1 MQGFD
6 QALTANESRAWQ
18 RVSQLLQRLAESLGM
33 PLESSRIHQS
43 LSDAARQLHNGDEG
57 DAVFW
62 MVRTANQLGL
72 HIAPVDMTFDD
83 LISVILEGIPV
94 ARFVDDGNEAN
105 WWLIRRG
112 SFGGFDAQIISDSGS
127 VEKTFSKRQLRRQL
141 KFSGSQSKQLFF
153 LAESTSIGHGVQ
165 AKSDWETQDNRH
177 GHDAHHG
184 HDHAQQH
191 GHHHGHHH
199 LSPLTR
205 VWALI
210 RLETRDIANIALF
223 SIVVG
228 ILGLASP
235 IAVEA
240 LVNTVAFGRYL
251 QPIIILSLIV
261 FTFLAFAGFL
271 RLVQTVTVE
280 IIQRRMMVRIVGDL
294 FNRIPSAN
302 VKQWDEVW
310 GPELSNRFFDVFTL
324 QKASTALLLDGIALV
339 LQTFIG
345 MALLAF
351 YHPFLLGFDIVLL
364 IVMAI
369 FIFIL
374 GRGGIRTAQAESV
387 VKYKVAHWL
396 EDVSASTTAF
406 KIHGGRQLAVDRANR
421 LMGEYLVARER
432 HFTVIFRQ
440 VFAGMMIYAVA
451 STALLGLGGWLVTT
465 GQLNLGQL
473 VAAELIVT
481 AILGSFTK
489 IGKQLE
495 SFFDMAAGL
504 DKLGYLLDLETDPPG
519 RVFDFGVGPAPV
531 RWKDLK
537 VSIAGKPKELTFPD
551 FEIASGETIAI
562 VGESGLGKSVLAELL
577 VGMRQPDAGY
587 VEVDGIDAREAAR
600 LSDGGFVALAGPS
613 QIFHGTIAENV
624 HLGRPAVTDADV
636 RESLRR
642 VVAWDEI
649 LLLKEGLETS
659 LLTGGKPLSSGQ
671 IDRLMVAR
679 AIVGNPRVL
688 VLDGTLDS
696 LPITIR
702 QQIWANLTKEK
713 SWTVIIIT
721 NEPDLIEK
729 CDRTIN
735 LCGSGDSSTTGKMN
749 SSKVFA

>member
-43 LSDAARQLHNGDEG
+43 LSDAARQLHNGEEG

-72 HIAPVDMTFDD
+72 HIAPVDMSFDD
-83 LISVILEGIPV
+83 LIAVTQEGLPV
-94 ARFVDDGNEAN
+94 ARFVDDGVQAN

-112 SFGGFDAQIISDSGS
+112 SFGGFDVQVISDSGAQ
-127 VEKTFSKRQLRRQL
+127 ERTLSKWQLRRQL
-141 KFSGSQSKQLFF
+141 KFATSQSKQLFF

-165 AKSDWETQDNRH
+165 AKSDWEV
-177 GHDAHHG
+177 HDSHHG
-184 HDHAQQH
+184 HH
-191 GHHHGHHH
+191 GHHGDHGHHGHHH
-199 LSPLTR
+199 EHPKPLSRL
-205 VWALI
+205 WAI
-210 RLETRDIANIALF
+210 FRLETRDIANIALF
-223 SIVVG
+223 AVVVG
-228 ILGLASP
+228 VLGLATP

-251 QPIIILSLIV
+251 QPIIILSIIL

-271 RLVQTVTVE
+271 RLLQTLIVE

-294 FNRIPSAN
+294 SNRLPSAN
-302 VKQWDEVW
+302 IKQWDEVW

-324 QKASTALLLDGIALV
+324 QKASTALLLDGITLV

-345 MALLAF
+345 MALLAY

-364 IVMAI
+364 AVMAI
-369 FIFIL
+369 FIFVL

-421 LMGEYLVARER
+421 LMGEYLAAREK
-432 HFTVIFRQ
+432 HFAVVFRQ
-440 VFAGMMIYAVA
+440 VFAGMMIYAFA
-451 STALLGLGGWLVTT
+451 STALLGLGGWLVTA

-495 SFFDMAAGL
+495 SFFDLAAGI
-504 DKLGYLLDLETDPPG
+504 DKLGYLLDLQTDPPG

-537 VSIAGKPKELTFPD
+537 VSIAGKPKEFAFPD
-551 FEIASGETIAI
+551 FEIASGEKIAI

-577 VGMRQPDAGY
+577 VGMRQSDTGY

-600 LSDGGFVALAGPS
+600 LSDGGFVSLAGPS

-636 RESLRR
+636 RESLRQ
-642 VVAWDEI
+642 VVAWEEI
-649 LLLKEGLETS
+649 LQMQEGLETS

-671 IDRLMVAR
+671 IDRLMIAR

-696 LPITIR
+696 LPIAIR

-713 SWTVIIIT
+713 AWTIIIIT

-729 CDRTIN
+729 CDRTLN
-735 LCGSGDSSTTGKMN
+735 LCGSGNPSTTGKMD